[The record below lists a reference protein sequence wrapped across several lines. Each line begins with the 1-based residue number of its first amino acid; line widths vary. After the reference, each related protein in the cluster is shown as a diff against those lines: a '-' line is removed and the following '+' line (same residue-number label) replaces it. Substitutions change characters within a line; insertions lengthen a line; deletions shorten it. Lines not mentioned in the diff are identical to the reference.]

1 MSPLIAPPSVDWSP
15 AAALMLAVGGAAVA
29 IVICLLRR
37 HLGDSPREHL
47 ARWTTLVLWLTLD
60 LIAFGAFTRL
70 TDSGL
75 GCPDWPGCYG
85 QAHPWAAAPSIDAAQ
100 VMAPTGPVTWAKA
113 WIEMTHRY
121 LAMLVGSL
129 ILLLTLASVWWR
141 RVLPPGTLKWG
152 CISLGWVVLQGL
164 LGRWT
169 VTWKLYPAIVTLHLL
184 AALVL
189 LSWLAIQRA
198 SYHPPRLRV
207 HSSLRWICAG
217 ALSLVFMQ
225 VMLGGW
231 VSTNYA
237 VVACQ
242 GFPTCNGQWWPEAD
256 YGQGFTLLRELG
268 HDAQG
273 GLLRFE
279 ALVAIH
285 WVHRVCGVLLATT
298 LIGLSW
304 TLWRAGV
311 RSTAIRLGGLVLAQ
325 VATGIGNVVLQWPLL
340 GAVLH
345 TVGAAWI
352 LWTLV
357 DLLACSRA
365 FALPASADPALS
377 SSAPAWA
384 GQQPV
389 VSL

>member
-1 MSPLIAPPSVDWSP
+1 MNPAMTPPSVDWSP
-15 AAALMLAVGGAAVA
+15 AAALMLAVGGAALA
-29 IVICLLRR
+29 IVVYLWRR
-37 HLGDSPREHL
+37 HPGDSPREHL

-85 QAHPWAAAPSIDAAQ
+85 QAHPWAAAPAIDAAQ
-100 VMAPTGPVTWAKA
+100 SFLPTGPVTWAKA

-129 ILLLTLASVWWR
+129 ILLLTLASWWWR
-141 RVLPPGTLKWG
+141 RVLPAGIVKWG
-152 CISLGWVVLQGL
+152 VITLGWVVFQGL

-184 AALVL
+184 AAMVL
-189 LSWLAIQRA
+189 LSWLVIQRA
-198 SYHPPRLRV
+198 SYHPPRLRLAV
-207 HSSLRWICAG
+207 GVRWICAG
-217 ALSLVFMQ
+217 ALGLVLLQ

-242 GFPTCNGQWWPEAD
+242 GFPSCNGQWWPQAD

-285 WVHRVCGVLLATT
+285 WVHRVCGVLLALT
-298 LIGLSW
+298 LLALAA
-304 TLWRAGV
+304 TLWRSGVRGGGVRLAGV
-311 RSTAIRLGGLVLAQ
+311 VVMQVL
-325 VATGIGNVVLQWPLL
+325 TGVGNVVLQWPLA

-352 LWTLV
+352 VWTVV
-357 DLLACSRA
+357 DLLACSRPVA
-365 FALPASADPALS
+365 ARDLADQAS
-377 SSAPAWA
+377 SSSPAWA
-384 GQQPV
+384 RQQPV